1 VGAGSASVAGSVA
14 SAAGGGMVG
23 ISALL
28 GNAFMSGSW
37 MANSMSLP
45 QSLRSLVYEAL
56 SY

>member
-1 VGAGSASVAGSVA
+1 MGAGSASVAGSVA

-45 QSLRSLVYEAL
+45 QSLRSLVYDAL